1 MNNPPGNNPAGM
13 PDRAGQPDSEKVITE
28 MYSLEFIGNLLGNA
42 DCLIVCENKLSR
54 IGELDYT
61 APTAGN
67 THNNGMSHK
76 RKLDQRIWE
85 T

>member
-42 DCLIVCENKLSR
+42 DCFNCL
-54 IGELDYT
+54 
-61 APTAGN
+61 
-67 THNNGMSHK
+67 
-76 RKLDQRIWE
+76 
-85 T
+85 

>member
-42 DCLIVCENKLSR
+42 DCLIVCEIKLSR
-54 IGELDYT
+54 IWR
-61 APTAGN
+61 AGLHRPNCWKN
-67 THNNGMSHK
+67 TQQWNV
-76 RKLDQRIWE
+76 

>member
-1 MNNPPGNNPAGM
+1 VDPA
-13 PDRAGQPDSEKVITE
+13 SEHQCTHW
-28 MYSLEFIGNLLGNA
+28 NLLGNA
-42 DCLIVCENKLSR
+42 DFLIVCENKLSR

-76 RKLDQRIWE
+76 RKLDQRNELIRIKGQE
-85 T
+85 DYIDFFYFITL